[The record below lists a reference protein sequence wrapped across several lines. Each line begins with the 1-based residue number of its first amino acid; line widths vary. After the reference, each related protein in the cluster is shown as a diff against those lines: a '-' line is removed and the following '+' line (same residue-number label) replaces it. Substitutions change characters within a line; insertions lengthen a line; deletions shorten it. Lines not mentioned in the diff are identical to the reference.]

1 MLKQFVKVTAFAGLL
16 FSMSFSQ
23 AADPDYFSPEW
34 MNDFKDAWNKNSEIT
49 ETLGK
54 IDFNSTIAYGFKDD
68 DKPLG
73 VIVVKDGIVTTAGA
87 YNDEELNWDLRAPK
101 ETWKEWLEAENG
113 PTKTQLFRPAWLGGK
128 LKFQK
133 GNYSA
138 MLKNPS
144 MMGPF
149 VKSFTV
155 MGQVK

>member
-1 MLKQFVKVTAFAGLL
+1 MLKKFVKVSAFAGLL
-16 FSMSFSQ
+16 FSMSLSQ
-23 AADPDYFSPEW
+23 AAELFSAEW
-34 MNDFKDAWNKNSEIT
+34 MNGFKDAWNSNSEIT
-49 ETLGK
+49 EKLGK
-54 IDFNSTIAYGFKDD
+54 IDFNSTIAYGFTVD

-73 VIVVKDGIVTTAGA
+73 VIKVQKGIVTSAGA

-101 ETWKEWLEAENG
+101 EKWEEWLAAENG

-128 LKFQK
+128 LKFKK